1 MSRVWVFVVAM
12 GVAAQ
17 LAAQSTAGSKDI
29 TIQVSPAQAWVDT
42 GLDLQAGD
50 VVKISASQTSS
61 APSACNA
68 MGLPTGASD
77 SGVLPLPTAAA
88 GALIARLHGVN
99 SVPVLS
105 LIHI

>member
-68 MGLPTGASD
+68 MGLPTVASD
-77 SGVLPLPTAAA
+77 SAYYRCRLPPP
-88 GALIARLHGVN
+88 
-99 SVPVLS
+99 VP
-105 LIHI
+105 